1 MKASTTKSPTSV
13 IPKRLRDGVWETI
26 ETGIQEWIAVAY
38 LPSAEYKT
46 LVEAG
51 VQSRVKKLREEAKE
65 AKLNDKKWMNEE
77 AVKIDLEIR
86 EEKVANFKK
95 ESASLPVKPTVHIPK
110 DYLVFDKEKK

>member
-1 MKASTTKSPTSV
+1 MKTTKEASV
-13 IPKRLRDGVWETI
+13 IPKRLRDGVWKNI

-38 LPSAEYKT
+38 LPSDEYKI

-65 AKLNDKKWMNEE
+65 SKLKDEKWMNEE
-77 AVKIDLEIR
+77 AAKIDLEIR
-86 EEKVANFKK
+86 KEKVANFKK

-110 DYLVFDKEKK
+110 DYLVFNNK